1 MSKFKNFLNRFSMFN
16 LIMIAMMASLGIA
29 TKPIIVPLVHII
41 TGPLFIPGGA
51 VAGGFY
57 MLWIVLG
64 IGFVKR
70 PGTGT
75 LIAFVQAVLV
85 LSVGLFGT
93 HGFVSLITYS
103 LPGLAADI
111 PFLFSK
117 KKNFNLL
124 HYFFSGAAA
133 NLTGTY
139 LSNLAFFRLPLVP
152 LLLSLSCAALSGGLG
167 GIIAYNIVKRFK
179 HLNMT
184 DNKRE
189 GYDDF

>member
-1 MSKFKNFLNRFSMFN
+1 MKRRFLDNFSMFN
-16 LIMIAMMASLGIA
+16 LIIIAMMASLGIA

-51 VAGGFY
+51 IAGGFY

-64 IGFVKR
+64 IGFVKKA
-70 PGTGT
+70 GTGT
-75 LIAFVQAVLV
+75 LIAFVQAIMV

-93 HGFVSLITYS
+93 HGFISIITYS

-117 KKNFNLL
+117 TKNFNIL
-124 HYFFSGAAA
+124 HYFFSGVAA
-133 NLTGTY
+133 NLAGTY
-139 LSNLAFFRLPLVP
+139 LSNLAFFRLPFVP

-167 GIIAYNIVKRFK
+167 GVIAYNIIKRFK
-179 HLNMT
+179 HMNVM
-184 DNKRE
+184 NE
-189 GYDDF
+189 